1 MSTSTG
7 QATQRR
13 IVIGAVILFAVLVG
27 AALAIY
33 SWSASRPASPQLTNH
48 SSLSIHELKQ
58 LNPTSGS
65 YSTEGYVAKIYVCPP
80 CPAGAI
86 CKPCLQDSN
95 IVISEQKETLEQ
107 AALTDTEMLIFVSH
121 PEQFTLGA
129 KYTYVVQVTGAHT
142 TGDSLNDVQ
151 LVSHSP

>member
-7 QATQRR
+7 QATQRK
-13 IVIGAVILFAVLVG
+13 IVIGAVILLAVLVS
-27 AALAIY
+27 AALVFY
-33 SWSASRPASPQLTNH
+33 SWSASRPVSPQLTNNPL
-48 SSLSIHELKQ
+48 LSIHELKQ

-86 CKPCLQDSN
+86 CKPCLQDRHM
-95 IVISEQKETLEQ
+95 VISEQKETLEQ
-107 AALTDTEMLIFVSH
+107 AALTDTEIEVFVNH

-129 KYTYVVQVTGAHT
+129 KYTYVIQVTGAHT